1 LSWLMRSRPALPSAM
16 TLLVVAAT
24 SSVVVS
30 NVGTVTTSLN
40 FSACFWNLSSEPVGI
55 GFGLGTVEQ
64 AVKITATIKIGI
76 VCQRIL
82 GEPNHTGATFKRIMS
97 CARFPVAIRHAKL
110 NTRKMQL
117 LEIKN
122 LKMDFGKDA
131 EALRAIDDVSFT
143 IDAGETVCLVGES
156 GCGKSVTAL
165 SIARLVATPPANYV
179 GGEILLN
186 GRDTLKMSARELQQ
200 IRGGVV
206 SYVFQDPGASL
217 NPVFR
222 IGNQI
227 KESLKLHKPEK
238 ANDAEVIRL
247 LKLVGIPAP
256 ESRIKNYPFEMS
268 GGMQQRVMIA
278 MALAS
283 EPKLL
288 VADEPTTAL
297 DVTIQAQILDLLSE
311 LKQRLGMAILLITH
325 NLGIVGDMAD
335 RVAVMYAGQIV
346 ELSPARELLR
356 RPLHP
361 YTRALMN
368 SVPKLRGDADRLS
381 AIPGNVPRIG
391 NFPPGCRFAPRCPI
405 ARLEC
410 SEKIPELLEVEPG
423 RWVRCPFWK

>member
-1 LSWLMRSRPALPSAM
+1 MRA
-16 TLLVVAAT
+16 VDG
-24 SSVVVS
+24 VS
-30 NVGTVTTSLN
+30 LT
-40 FSACFWNLSSEPVGI
+40 I
-55 GFGLGTVEQ
+55 G
-64 AVKITATIKIGI
+64 
-76 VCQRIL
+76 
-82 GEPNHTGATFKRIMS
+82 
-97 CARFPVAIRHAKL
+97 
-110 NTRKMQL
+110 
-117 LEIKN
+117 
-122 LKMDFGKDA
+122 
-131 EALRAIDDVSFT
+131 
-143 IDAGETVCLVGES
+143 AGETVCLVGES
-156 GCGKSVTAL
+156 GCGKTVTAL
-165 SIARLVATPPANYV
+165 SIARLVPTPPANYV

-186 GRDTLKMSARELQQ
+186 GRDVLKMSNGELRD

-206 SYVFQDPGASL
+206 SYVFQEPGAAL

-238 ANDAEVIRL
+238 ATNEEVIRL

-297 DVTIQAQILDLLSE
+297 DVTIQAQILELLHE

-346 ELSPARELLR
+346 ELSPAKEFLR

-368 SVPKLRGDADRLS
+368 AVPKLARRRRPPFGHSRQRAAHRQ
-381 AIPGNVPRIG
+381 
-391 NFPPGCRFAPRCPI
+391 FP
-405 ARLEC
+405 ARLPFRPALPDCQTGMFRKNSRTGRGRTRTLGAMSVLENTM
-410 SEKIPELLEVEPG
+410 SLLEVKNLKVHFPVKHGMFSRVREFVKAVDDVSFSIEPG
-423 RWVRCPFWK
+423 ETLGLGRRKRLWQDDARSRHRPAGRADGGQCFAQWRGHHADERLGVARSAAEVPDDFPGPLWLAQPAHDG

>member
-1 LSWLMRSRPALPSAM
+1 M
-16 TLLVVAAT
+16 
-24 SSVVVS
+24 
-30 NVGTVTTSLN
+30 N
-40 FSACFWNLSSEPVGI
+40 
-55 GFGLGTVEQ
+55 
-64 AVKITATIKIGI
+64 
-76 VCQRIL
+76 
-82 GEPNHTGATFKRIMS
+82 
-97 CARFPVAIRHAKL
+97 
-110 NTRKMQL
+110 L

-122 LKMDFGKDA
+122 LKMDFGKNA
-131 EALRAIDDVSFT
+131 EALRAVDGVSLT
-143 IDAGETVCLVGES
+143 IGAGETVCLVGES
-156 GCGKSVTAL
+156 GCGKTVTAL
-165 SIARLVATPPANYV
+165 SIARLVPTPPANYV

-186 GRDTLKMSARELQQ
+186 GRDVLKMSNGELRG

-206 SYVFQDPGASL
+206 SYVFQEPGASL

-227 KESLKLHKPEK
+227 RESLKLHKPEK
-238 ANDAEVIRL
+238 ATNEEVVRL

-346 ELSPARELLR
+346 ELSPAKELLR

-361 YTRALMN
+361 YTKALMA
-368 SVPKLRGDADRLS
+368 SVPKLHGTAERLS

-405 ARLEC
+405 AKPEC
-410 SEKIPELLEVEPG
+410 SDKLPELVEVEAG
-423 RWVRCPFWK
+423 RWVRCPFWKNERENITAEAQRRGDK

>member
-1 LSWLMRSRPALPSAM
+1 M
-16 TLLVVAAT
+16 
-24 SSVVVS
+24 
-30 NVGTVTTSLN
+30 N
-40 FSACFWNLSSEPVGI
+40 
-55 GFGLGTVEQ
+55 
-64 AVKITATIKIGI
+64 
-76 VCQRIL
+76 
-82 GEPNHTGATFKRIMS
+82 
-97 CARFPVAIRHAKL
+97 
-110 NTRKMQL
+110 L

-122 LKMDFGKDA
+122 LKMDFGKNA
-131 EALRAIDDVSFT
+131 EALRAVDGVSLT
-143 IDAGETVCLVGES
+143 IGAGETVCLVGES
-156 GCGKSVTAL
+156 GCGKTVTAL
-165 SIARLVATPPANYV
+165 SIARLVPTPPANYV

-186 GRDTLKMSARELQQ
+186 GRDVLKMSNGELRG

-206 SYVFQDPGASL
+206 SYVFQEPGASL

-227 KESLKLHKPEK
+227 RESLKLHKPEK
-238 ANDAEVIRL
+238 ATNEEVVRL

-346 ELSPARELLR
+346 ELSPAKELLR

-361 YTRALMN
+361 YTKALMN
-368 SVPKLRGDADRLS
+368 SVPKLSGNDERLK
-381 AIPGNVPRIG
+381 AIPGSVPTGVFVAASHQSGPKHCRVPSLLVGRTPYIPTYFCHSLETGYPSYFIG
-391 NFPPGCRFAPRCPI
+391 ETATLEYSTLCLSAVPI
-405 ARLEC
+405 M
-410 SEKIPELLEVEPG
+410 I
-423 RWVRCPFWK
+423 W